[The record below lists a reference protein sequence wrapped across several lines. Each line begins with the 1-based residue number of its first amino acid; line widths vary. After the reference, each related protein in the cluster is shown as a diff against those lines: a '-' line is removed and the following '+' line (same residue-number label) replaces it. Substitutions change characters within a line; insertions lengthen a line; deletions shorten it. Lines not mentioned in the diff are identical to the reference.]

1 MIKNALM
8 LFFISA
14 AVLAFFMPAYLK
26 MQAMSEKNRAYDREI
41 KRLELSTALSEE
53 ERRRLREDP
62 EYFEMVAREKLG
74 IIKDD
79 EVIYKVLPPGQKSA
93 PASSE
98 TAGLLKR
105 PTDGLVD
112 EMEVFPEGTEGMD
125 VAEELFG
132 PLPQAPAMKTTVTS
146 AGNTS
151 ATTAVPAKKK
161 AAAAKTTAAP
171 VKKTTTNAVKK

>member
-14 AVLAFFMPAYLK
+14 AVLAFFLPAYLK
-26 MQAMSEKNRAYDREI
+26 MQALSEKNRAYEREI
-41 KRLELSTALSEE
+41 RRLELSTALSEE

-112 EMEVFPEGTEGMD
+112 ELEIFPEGTD

-132 PLPQAPAMKTTVTS
+132 PIPQAS
-146 AGNTS
+146 AVKSS
-151 ATTAVPAKKK
+151 ATVAG
-161 AAAAKTTAAP
+161 KTTATASKKTTAPASKAATAP
-171 VKKTTTNAVKK
+171 VKKTTAVKK